1 MPYVAC
7 RCISS
12 WNTYVASDGGS
23 AYFSVYRHQLRCADG
38 LLDLAPV
45 SHIRD
50 ERIGVIR
57 HVHAEEAG
65 LVCNRIARHGVLEPA

>member
-1 MPYVAC
+1 MPYAA
-7 RCISS
+7 RHCISS
-12 WNTYVASDGGS
+12 WAPHVASDGAS
-23 AYFSVYRHQLRCADG
+23 AYLSVYRHQLRCADG